1 MLPPPQK
8 KCNNMKA
15 SFANWEMCVVA
26 GKKDLT
32 LSQKGLMWQK
42 QALLV
47 ILTLTGAVA
56 PKDAMAAIVAYR
68 TESKTSL
75 LNILEFPFTV
85 VMKSGSFPDFKC
97 KCPIFQDTS
106 KTFKNCSIKFPVN
119 NQCLEVVDIAR

>member
-68 TESKTSL
+68 TESKT
-75 LNILEFPFTV
+75 
-85 VMKSGSFPDFKC
+85 
-97 KCPIFQDTS
+97 
-106 KTFKNCSIKFPVN
+106 
-119 NQCLEVVDIAR
+119 